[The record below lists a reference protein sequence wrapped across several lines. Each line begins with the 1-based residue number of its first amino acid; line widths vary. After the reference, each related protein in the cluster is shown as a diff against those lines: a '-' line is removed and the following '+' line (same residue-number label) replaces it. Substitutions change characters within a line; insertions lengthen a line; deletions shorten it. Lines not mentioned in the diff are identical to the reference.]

1 MPDQDPPSDQAQRG
15 WDSNFVRF
23 AATPSSA
30 IVAKLRRFL
39 NDASPEQV
47 RAWNDSIPRLQSE
60 VDEVREL
67 REEAGYY
74 TAILEYELPLES
86 RRTDAIFLLRE
97 SVVVIELKGRSKPSD
112 AEIDQAHAY
121 ARDLRC
127 YHAECEGRQ
136 VHALLVPTGARGDLG
151 VRRGVRICGPDALDA
166 VVAEFD
172 ATHGGRLLDPAR
184 FLASDAYRPLPTLV
198 AAARELFRTGSLRR
212 VKRAAAATQPAIEAI
227 SAIVHEAARTRT
239 RRLVLLTGVPGAGKT
254 LVGLSLV
261 HSPFLDDLAVPRANG
276 RPTSPAVFLSGNGP
290 LVEVLQYEL
299 KGDADGGKTFVRG
312 VKDYVKYY
320 SVRGRVPVEHVL
332 VYDEAQ
338 RAYDA
343 AMVASKHPNM
353 ATTARS
359 EPELFVEFAE
369 RVPEWCV
376 VVGLIGGGQE
386 IHVGEEAGTIQWANA
401 IKASPQRDQW
411 TVHGPASLVEAFSD
425 AHYVADPVLNLDK
438 SLRSHLS
445 EDLHKYVADIVSN
458 PPGSV
463 RSQAERAG
471 VLEVQ
476 GYDLRI
482 TRDLEVAKAYLRE
495 RYADS
500 PEKRYGIVAS
510 SRDKDLVRFG
520 VMNDFQS
527 TKVLR
532 YGPWYGDDEHQPGS
546 RSCRLLHDC
555 VTEFGAQGLELDATL
570 LAWGSDFLLADG
582 RWSIGRARGY
592 KRGGPKVRD
601 PWQLR
606 ANAYR
611 VLLTRA
617 RDATI
622 VFVPRLPELDETYA
636 YLRGSG
642 FRPLEHG

>member
-1 MPDQDPPSDQAQRG
+1 MPDQDEPSDEAQRG
-15 WDSNFVRF
+15 WDSDFIRFVS
-23 AATPSSA
+23 TPSSA
-30 IVAKLRRFL
+30 IVSKLRRFL
-39 NDASPEQV
+39 VDASPEQV
-47 RAWNDSIPRLQSE
+47 RAWDQSIPRLQEE
-60 VDEVREL
+60 VDEVRVL
-67 REEAGYY
+67 RQEAAAY

-97 SVVVIELKGRSKPSD
+97 SVVVIELKGKSRPSD
-112 AEIDQAHAY
+112 ADIDQAHAY

-127 YHAECEGRQ
+127 YHAECEDRA

-151 VRRGVRICGPDALDA
+151 IRRGVRICGPDALDRIIA
-166 VVAEFD
+166 DLDVPG
-172 ATHGGRLLDPAR
+172 TGRLLDPAR
-184 FLASDAYRPLPTLV
+184 FLAGDAYRPLPTLV

-212 VKRAAAATQPAIEAI
+212 VKRAAAATQPAIDAMT
-227 SAIVHEAARTRT
+227 AIVHEAARTRT

-261 HSPFLDDLAVPRANG
+261 HSHFIDDLAAPRASG
-276 RPTSPAVFLSGNGP
+276 KPTSPAVFLSGNGP

-320 SVRGRVPVEHVL
+320 SVRGRVPAEHVL

-343 AMVASKHPNM
+343 AMVASKHPDM
-353 ATTARS
+353 ATTAKS

-369 RVPEWCV
+369 RVPVWCV

-401 IKASPQRDQW
+401 IKASPQCDQW
-411 TVHGPASLVEAFSD
+411 TVHGPASLIEAFSD
-425 AHYVADPVLNLDK
+425 THYVADPVLNLDK
-438 SLRSHLS
+438 SLRSHMS

-458 PPGSV
+458 PPGTA
-463 RSQAERAG
+463 RSQAGLAE
-471 VLEVQ
+471 VLAVQ

-500 PEKRYGIVAS
+500 PDARYGIVAS

-527 TKVLR
+527 TKVMR
-532 YGPWYGDDEHQPGS
+532 YGPWYGDGGDQSGS
-546 RSCRLLHDC
+546 RSCRLLRDC
-555 VTEFGAQGLELDATL
+555 VTEFGAQGLELDAAL
-570 LAWGSDFLLADG
+570 VAWGTDFVLKDG
-582 RWSIGRARGY
+582 RWSIEGARGY

-601 PWQLR
+601 PLQLR

-617 RDATI
+617 RDATV
-622 VFVPRLPELDETYA
+622 VFVPRLPELDQTCA
-636 YLRGSG
+636 HLLGIG
-642 FRPLEHG
+642 FRPLDAG